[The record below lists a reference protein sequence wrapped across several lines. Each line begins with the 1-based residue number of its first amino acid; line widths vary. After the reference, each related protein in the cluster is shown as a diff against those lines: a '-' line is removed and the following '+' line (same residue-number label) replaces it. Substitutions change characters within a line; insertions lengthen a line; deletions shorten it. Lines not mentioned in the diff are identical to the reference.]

1 MRKWSVLCFFAVAA
15 LTAGLFACGFST
27 VGESNEPDCK
37 YVLKKHAKSIA
48 WHLSLTCKYQE
59 KCEANVAYIGVLE
72 LGLDSIQCYDHS
84 EYKFDDGKT
93 KKTVKMNTTVPVT
106 VDDDDHVRF
115 SLFDSEKVE
124 KTYDIDLSE
133 IIHSYT
139 VKDDSVEINVAYFNK
154 VHLYTNGDIVELEN
168 MELENGRYSFGVNDG
183 YKSDIYFVKN
193 LNKQS
198 SMRADSIHVYGDLY
212 WR

>member
-1 MRKWSVLCFFAVAA
+1 MRKVRILLLLAIAA
-15 LTAGLFACGFST
+15 LTAVLQSCEISSEST
-27 VGESNEPDCK
+27 CDN
-37 YVLKKHAKSIA
+37 VLREHTEGML
-48 WHLSLTCKYQE
+48 WHLRLTCKYQE
-59 KCEANVAYIGVLE
+59 KCEAKITPLINLGEGPVHPGV
-72 LGLDSIQCYDHS
+72 CYDRY
-84 EYKFDDGKT
+84 EYEFDDGKT
-93 KKTVKMNTTVPVT
+93 KETVTMGTTVPVT

-115 SLFDSEKVE
+115 SLFDSARVE

-168 MELENGRYSFGVNDG
+168 MELENGRYSFGFNDG

-198 SMRADSIHVYGDLY
+198 SMNADSIHVYGDLY